1 MYPRFEPR
9 RVFFAGCRCTAI
21 GNLLLVQNAAQE
33 LRCSRD

>member
-9 RVFFAGCRCTAI
+9 RVFFAGCRTAI
-21 GNLLLVQNAAQE
+21 GNHLLVQNAAQE